1 VDGHATASVQGYRAG
16 LSGSRPKR
24 SLMPMD
30 TMPPALNL
38 AFCTA
43 LLLTGDMKTAEA
55 AVMHGIE
62 ACEDLPP
69 RGLLIEAVTS
79 AIQRRTT
86 SADGPYELECLPREL
101 QRLLCCSH
109 YRGTALCFECW
120 WASLPNSARNF
131 STFPFPSSRVR
142 YMEGSSSFCS
152 SVLQRANRWG
162 TDHRLQRWP
171 AR

>member
-1 VDGHATASVQGYRAG
+1 MDGHATASVQGYRAG

-43 LLLTGDMKTAEA
+43 LLLAGDMKTAEA

-69 RGLLIEAVTS
+69 RGLLIEAVRS

-86 SADGPYELECLPREL
+86 SADGPYELECLPRDL
-101 QRLLCCSH
+101 QRLFMLQPLPRHCFVLRMLVGVSPELCAQLLDISIPEFEGALHGGFIELLLLCSPK
-109 YRGTALCFECW
+109 G
-120 WASLPNSARNF
+120 
-131 STFPFPSSRVR
+131 
-142 YMEGSSSFCS
+142 
-152 SVLQRANRWG
+152 
-162 TDHRLQRWP
+162 
-171 AR
+171 